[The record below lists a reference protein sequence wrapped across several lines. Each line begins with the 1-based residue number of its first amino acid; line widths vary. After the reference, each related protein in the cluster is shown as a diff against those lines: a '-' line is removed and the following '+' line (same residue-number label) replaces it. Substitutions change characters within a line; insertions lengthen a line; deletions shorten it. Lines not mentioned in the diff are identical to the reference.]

1 MQMLLLIIL
10 LFPIAELTLLIM
22 LASAIGTPAT
32 LLYLLASAVLG
43 ALMLR
48 NQKLAAL
55 LTLGSVWRQGDRV
68 SVYSLLW
75 PLRFLLAGVLF
86 IIPGV
91 LSELAAILLLL
102 PLKGPDL
109 APKTTRPVDDG
120 VIEGEFERVD
130 DPGQRLPGASHDQND
145 RAS

>member
-1 MQMLLLIIL
+1 MLLLSIL

-22 LASAIGTPAT
+22 LASAIGAPAT

-75 PLRFLLAGVLF
+75 PLRYLLAGVLF

-91 LSELAAILLLL
+91 LSELAAIVLLL

-109 APKTTRPVDDG
+109 AVSAARPVDDG
-120 VIEGEFERVD
+120 VIEGEYERVD
-130 DPGQRLPGASHDQND
+130 EPVQRLADTPRD
-145 RAS
+145 RDGRPS